1 MYDRPAAVELAF
13 PRWHCCC
20 WRANAHWRTV
30 VWRGRRRR
38 GEEGGGGRPLLSITY
53 VYVVRTHF
61 VRGTTLCP
69 FSACI
74 WSGIEQVRR
83 AKQPR
88 ARDRDSSYEHTHSK
102 AADSAAAEERL
113 LSTTYILACSS
124 HHHHHQALRLLCCC
138 WTTTTRRT
146 Q

>member
-1 MYDRPAAVELAF
+1 MLTGQCPLTDCCLERPKKK
-13 PRWHCCC
+13 
-20 WRANAHWRTV
+20 
-30 VWRGRRRR
+30 RRRR
-38 GEEGGGGRPLLSITY
+38 PPSY
-53 VYVVRTHF
+53 F
-61 VRGTTLCP
+61 VRGTTVACP

-113 LSTTYILACSS
+113 LSTTYIVACSSS
-124 HHHHHQALRLLCCC
+124 HHHHHQALRPNSATTLLL
-138 WTTTTRRT
+138 RRQHDGQGGT
-146 Q
+146 SGVLGLDSPRTGLRDCVG